1 MIFCILCGTDYFEK
15 KLICNG
21 FGMPKIFDAFET
33 IKSEF
38 NIWDKPLEK
47 DETQDERDVKEE
59 IGLIAFVRQLY
70 QNNFTGTSKG
80 LMAIVRN
87 KNNGHVDFGPKLNT
101 YERLVEISNKKNN
114 KKIVMPTLENIR
126 KAYKQLSFNYRYW
139 RDRTRWPKGMYGTL
153 PPEERSA
160 AQFMTPLRVHQP
172 QAAAAA
178 SSAAAAAAVS
188 ADVKAAQLKLE
199 SPIAEQRPP
208 FAHRSTFGLLSPRPR
223 TMRTASQA
231 ELDDAVQT
239 VDSPPK
245 KPRVSLASLLPQYVS
260 ANEIEQLD
268 ADEAAAGEEVGRHEM
283 ETDDW
288 EIVHES
294 KNQAA
299 AMQLVADLDE
309 AAARLNNSSPQP
321 LIDRQRATR
330 NACKEAV
337 QGVFRRVLSGT
348 RIR

>member
-1 MIFCILCGTDYFEK
+1 
-15 KLICNG
+15 
-21 FGMPKIFDAFET
+21 
-33 IKSEF
+33 
-38 NIWDKPLEK
+38 
-47 DETQDERDVKEE
+47 
-59 IGLIAFVRQLY
+59 
-70 QNNFTGTSKG
+70 
-80 LMAIVRN
+80 
-87 KNNGHVDFGPKLNT
+87 
-101 YERLVEISNKKNN
+101 
-114 KKIVMPTLENIR
+114 
-126 KAYKQLSFNYRYW
+126 
-139 RDRTRWPKGMYGTL
+139 MYGTL

-172 QAAAAA
+172 QAAAA

-231 ELDDAVQT
+231 ELDDEVQAAEQQQN
-239 VDSPPK
+239 SPPK

-260 ANEIEQLD
+260 IDEIKQLD
-268 ADEAAAGEEVGRHEM
+268 ADEAAAGEEVERHEM
-283 ETDDW
+283 ETDEW
-288 EIVHES
+288 EIVHET

-337 QGVFRRVLSGT
+337 QGVIRRVLSGT